1 MVLQIRGLLE
11 DFDAQITTKLEDS
24 EPEVRAWSST
34 KKKQANR
41 LSVPAGPIK
50 KSTYQSRK
58 TRFTLKC
65 KFL

>member
-34 KKKQANR
+34 KKNMC
-41 LSVPAGPIK
+41 SHTI
-50 KSTYQSRK
+50 TNDK
-58 TRFTLKC
+58 T
-65 KFL
+65 